1 MIKAHLGFKKDCI
14 FRHGE
19 DGRVKRCEEITW
31 GFDEERLSEVDK
43 VCFFFENGMRK
54 ET

>member
-19 DGRVKRCEEITW
+19 DGRVKRCEKITW
-31 GFDEERLSEVDK
+31 GFGHHEEGLSFDEERLSEVDK
-43 VCFFFENGMRK
+43 V
-54 ET
+54 